1 MPGGTK
7 FFPNPLAASLLDEA
21 VPGGEAYDFHQK
33 LPDYEP
39 SPLIDAPGIAAT
51 LGVGRVWVKDESS
64 RFGLP
69 AFKALG
75 ASWAIYRAL
84 LARLGGRIEP
94 WNSFDDLKERF
105 APLRPLTLMAATDG
119 NHGRAVAHMA
129 RLLGFDAHIFVPKA
143 MAQARIEAIRGEGAQ
158 ITAVDGSYDEAV
170 ERVAALASERS
181 LVISD
186 TAWEGYT
193 EVPRWIMAGYTTIF
207 RELDEQLA
215 QAGDTRVDLVAVQMG
230 VGGLATALVW
240 HYRRPG
246 LANAPTIVGV
256 EPLAADCVLESA
268 QAGQIV
274 ELPGPHPSIMAG
286 LCCGVPSLVAWP
298 IISKGIDVF
307 VAIDDEWARA
317 SIRELAS
324 AGVVSGETG
333 AAGLAGLPALLT
345 EPDQERRR
353 QTLGLAPDAHVVV
366 ISTEGATDPD
376 AYQQIVGQEIALES
390 ETGE

>member
-7 FFPNPLAASLLDEA
+7 FFPNPLATSLLDEA

-170 ERVAALASERS
+170 
-181 LVISD
+181 
-186 TAWEGYT
+186 
-193 EVPRWIMAGYTTIF
+193 
-207 RELDEQLA
+207 
-215 QAGDTRVDLVAVQMG
+215 
-230 VGGLATALVW
+230 
-240 HYRRPG
+240 
-246 LANAPTIVGV
+246 
-256 EPLAADCVLESA
+256 
-268 QAGQIV
+268 
-274 ELPGPHPSIMAG
+274 
-286 LCCGVPSLVAWP
+286 
-298 IISKGIDVF
+298 
-307 VAIDDEWARA
+307 
-317 SIRELAS
+317 
-324 AGVVSGETG
+324 
-333 AAGLAGLPALLT
+333 
-345 EPDQERRR
+345 
-353 QTLGLAPDAHVVV
+353 
-366 ISTEGATDPD
+366 
-376 AYQQIVGQEIALES
+376 
-390 ETGE
+390 